1 MTPYSTER
9 GYNLPVRSV
18 IVFLLT
24 AGCVCAADTVLAR
37 VAAHADRFGA
47 VSRQIWETP
56 ELGFHETKSSAA
68 LQQELRANGFDVQ
81 SGVAG
86 MPTAFTASF
95 GNGKPVIAILGE
107 FDALPGLSQKD
118 VAVQSPVVAG
128 APGHGCG
135 HNLLGSASA
144 LAAVAIKEEMQA
156 RALKGTI
163 RYYGTPAEEGGGG
176 KIYMIYAG
184 LFRDVDAV
192 LAWHPGDSNSVNLH
206 SMLANNGGKFRFYGV
221 ASHAAAAPERGRS
234 ALDGAM
240 IMLNAVEFLREHVP
254 QETRIHYI
262 ITNGGAAAN
271 VVPAFAEVSLIARN
285 PDAQVLNGVW
295 ERIVKCAQAGALASE
310 TRMEFEQGTNY
321 SNVLPNDTLAEVLGR
336 AMQKAGGYEFTP
348 EERQFADQLQQ
359 TLGAIEGSQR
369 VRPGPEKVQV
379 DKSEGTGSA
388 STDAGD
394 VSWVVPTAQ
403 ITAATFV
410 PGVGA
415 HTWQAAACA
424 GSSIGR
430 KGMVVAARTLALAG
444 VELFENPGEVQAAR
458 EAFQKRLAGRHWT
471 TRIPADGKPPLD
483 YAVK

>member
-1 MTPYSTER
+1 MRPI
-9 GYNLPVRSV
+9 L
-18 IVFLLT
+18 VFLLAT
-24 AGCVCAADTVLAR
+24 GCVSAADNVLAR

-47 VSRQIWETP
+47 ISRQIWETP
-56 ELGFHETKSSAA
+56 ELGFHETKSSTL
-68 LQQELRANGFDVQ
+68 LQQELRANGFDVT

-95 GNGKPVIAILGE
+95 GSGKPVIAILGE

-118 VAVQSPVVAG
+118 APAQSPLVPG
-128 APGHGCG
+128 GPGHGCG

-144 LAAVAIKEEMQA
+144 LAAVAIKEEIA
-156 RALKGTI
+156 ASGLKGTI

-176 KIYMIYAG
+176 KIYMIHAG

-192 LAWHPGDSNSVNLH
+192 LAWHPSDSNEVNLH
-206 SMLANNGGKFRFYGV
+206 SLLAINGGRFRFYGV

-234 ALDGAM
+234 ALDGVM

-262 ITNGGAAAN
+262 ITNGGNAAN
-271 VVPAFAEVSLIARN
+271 IVPAFAEANLMARN
-285 PDAQVLNGVW
+285 PDAQTLAGIW

-321 SNVLPNDTLAEVLGR
+321 ANVLPNDALAEVLGR
-336 AMQKAGGYEFTP
+336 AMQKAGGYGFTP
-348 EERQFADQLQQ
+348 EERQFAEELQK
-359 TLGAIEGSQR
+359 TLGAP
-369 VRPGPEKVQV
+369 VRKPGPEKVQV
-379 DKSEGTGSA
+379 DKSEGFGSA
-388 STDAGD
+388 SSDSGD

-403 ITAATFV
+403 FVAATFV

-424 GSSIGR
+424 GTSIGR
-430 KGMVVAARTLALAG
+430 KGMLVAARTLALAG
-444 VELFENPGEVQAAR
+444 VELFENPAEVQAAR
-458 EAFQKRLAGRHWT
+458 EAFQKRLAGRRWT
-471 TRIPADGKPPLD
+471 THIPADGKPPLD